1 MRKVKYLYVILFC
14 VLVNSF
20 AKAQDHEFIDS
31 LRKIIPTKKDD
42 DTMKILQMNSLAFEY
57 SYIDLDSGKRIAL
70 EALKLAEAIDYKR
83 GKAGIYN
90 TIGTIYHDQAN
101 YQKAVECFTTA
112 RKFSEKVNN
121 KGMKHMSAVIYANL
135 ANTYESMG
143 DFDNAKH
150 YMFESLRIFRELGDS
165 KRFTSCYLNIGILY
179 FESGNTDSAMYYY
192 NEAIKFPS
200 EKAGV
205 NASVH
210 TSIAKCYLSENKLE
224 EAEKE
229 MLIALDIIK
238 DLNSDYYE
246 ASYTNSLGE
255 IYIKQGKYNEAE
267 KLLIKSLNYA
277 KKAKLLSVE
286 TSANYNLYEL
296 YMAKKQYQ
304 KALEYHVQYT
314 FLNDSINNKE
324 RNNAARELEKKYQSE
339 KKETEIAKLNAEK
352 NASESENKRKSQLLV
367 FAFIGVAL
375 VLCALGFAIFAFIN
389 KRKANEQLKLL
400 NKEVLQQKDELQD
413 KNKSITDSIHY
424 AHRIQTV
431 LLTSQSYIK
440 EHINEFFVL
449 NKPKDIV
456 SGDFYWAVQHNN
468 YFYFQLADCT
478 GHGVPG
484 AFMSLLGI
492 SFLNEIVLERN
503 ISEPNVILDN
513 LRAEI
518 IKAFTDK
525 DTNDQ
530 MSDGMDCVLCRF
542 DKSTNVLHYAAA
554 NNSIVIIRNNEV
566 IHLTGDKMP
575 VGKSPRDTVGFTL
588 HEFKLQQGDT
598 VYMFTDGFPDQFGG
612 KDGKKFKVKNVKELL
627 LSVSLSPMSEQQT
640 LLNEHFENWRG
651 DLEQIDDVCVVGI
664 RV

>member
-1 MRKVKYLYVILFC
+1 MSILF
-14 VLVNSF
+14 SGI
-20 AKAQDHEFIDS
+20 AQDHELMDS
-31 LRKIIPTKKDD
+31 LRKVIPTRKDD
-42 DTMKILQMNSLAFEY
+42 DSMKVLQMNSLAFEY
-57 SYIDLDSGKRIAL
+57 SYIDLDSGMRIAYKAL
-70 EALKLAEAIDYKR
+70 ELAEATDFKR

-101 YQKAVECFTTA
+101 FQKAVECFTTA
-112 RKFSEKVNN
+112 RKFSEQGTYKS
-121 KGMKHMSAVIYANL
+121 MKHMSAVIYANL

-143 DFDNAKH
+143 DYDNAKH
-150 YMFESLRIFRELGDS
+150 YMFESLRMFRELKDS

-200 EKAGV
+200 EKAGI

-238 DLNSDYYE
+238 DLNSEYYE

-255 IYIKQGKYNEAE
+255 IYIRQGKYDEAE
-267 KLLIKSLNYA
+267 KLLLKSLNYS
-277 KKAKLLSVE
+277 KHAKLLSIE

-296 YMAKKQYQ
+296 YMARKQFQ

-324 RNNAARELEKKYQSE
+324 RNNAARELEKKYQTE
-339 KKETEIAKLNAEK
+339 KKQTEIEKLNAEK
-352 NASESENKRKSQLLV
+352 NASESESKRKSQLLV
-367 FAFIGVAL
+367 FAFIGVVL

-389 KRKANEQLKLL
+389 KRKANKQLQTL
-400 NKEVLQQKDELQD
+400 NKEVLLQKDELQD

-424 AHRIQTV
+424 AQRIQNV
-431 LLTSQSYIK
+431 LLTSHSYIK
-440 EHINEFFVL
+440 ENLDQFFIL

-456 SGDFYWAVQHNN
+456 SGDFYWAIRHKNH
-468 YFYFQLADCT
+468 FYFMVADCT

-492 SFLNEIVLERN
+492 SFLNEIVLERDRT
-503 ISEPNVILDN
+503 EPNEILDD

-518 IKAFTDK
+518 KKAFTDK
-525 DTNDQ
+525 DTNNE
-530 MSDGMDCVLCRF
+530 MNDGMDCALCKF
-542 DKSTNVLHYAAA
+542 DLTNNTLHYATA
-554 NNSIVIIRNNEV
+554 NNSIVVVRNGEV
-566 IHLTGDKMP
+566 MHLTGDKMP
-575 VGKSPRDTVGFTL
+575 VGKSPRDTVSFTL
-588 HEFKLQQGDT
+588 NTLQLEKGDT
-598 VYMFTDGFPDQFGG
+598 LYMFTDGYPDQFGG
-612 KDGKKFKVKNVKELL
+612 TDGKKFKVKNVKQLL
-627 LSVSLSPMSEQQT
+627 HQITAHPIEEQHKY
-640 LLNEHFENWRG
+640 LDDYFESWRG
-651 DLEQIDDVCVVGI
+651 NLEQIDDVLMVGI
-664 RV
+664 RI

>member
-1 MRKVKYLYVILFC
+1 MRRINYLYF
-14 VLVNSF
+14 F
-20 AKAQDHEFIDS
+20 ALLLIVSSITRAQDHKFIDS
-31 LRKIIPTKKDD
+31 LRKIIPTKKDN

-70 EALKLAEAIDYKR
+70 KALELAEAIDYKR

-112 RKFSEKVNN
+112 RKFSEQSNN

-143 DFDNAKH
+143 DFGNAKH
-150 YMFESLRIFRELGDS
+150 YMFESLRIFRELKDS

-200 EKAGV
+200 TNQGI

-210 TSIAKCYLSENKLE
+210 TSIAKCHLSENRLE

-246 ASYTNSLGE
+246 ASYSSSLGE

-267 KLLIKSLNYA
+267 KLLLKSLSYA
-277 KKAKLLSVE
+277 KQGKLLSIE
-286 TSANYNLYEL
+286 TADNYHLYEL
-296 YMAKKQYQ
+296 YMARKQFQ

-324 RNNAARELEKKYQSE
+324 RNNAARELEKKYQTE
-339 KKETEIAKLNAEK
+339 KKETEIEKLNAEK
-352 NASESENKRKSQLLV
+352 NASESESKRKSQLLV
-367 FAFIGVAL
+367 FAFIGVVL
-375 VLCALGFAIFAFIN
+375 VVCALGFAIFAFIN
-389 KRKANEQLKLL
+389 KRKANEQLKEL
-400 NKEVLQQKDELQD
+400 NKEVLFQKDELQD

-424 AHRIQTV
+424 AHRIQNV

-440 EHINEFFVL
+440 EHLNEFFIL

-456 SGDFYWAVQHNN
+456 SGDFYWAIQHNN

-492 SFLNEIVLERN
+492 SFLNEIVIERN
-503 ISEPNVILDN
+503 ISEPNLILDN

-542 DKSTNVLHYAAA
+542 DKSTNMLHYAAG
-554 NNSIVIIRNNEV
+554 NNAIVIIRNNEV
-566 IHLTGDKMP
+566 IHLAGDKMP
-575 VGKSPRDTVGFTL
+575 IGKSPRDKEAFTL
-588 HEFKLQQGDT
+588 HAFQLQKGDAL
-598 VYMFTDGFPDQFGG
+598 YMFTDGFPDQFGG
-612 KDGKKFKVKNVKELL
+612 EHGKKFKVKNVKELL
-627 LSVSLSPMSEQQT
+627 LSVSSHPMELQQT

-651 DLEQIDDVCVVGI
+651 KLEQIDDVCLVGI